1 MRFQSNA
8 IRSRG
13 SGGIANLLL
22 YATTVTVWGTSWLA
36 ITFQLG
42 QVAPEASVTYRFALA
57 ALILVAFCLASGR
70 SLRFGAK
77 EHVWIA
83 IQGLFLFSTN
93 YILVYFS
100 TQYLTSG
107 LVAVAFSSV
116 VVLNIMGGAVFL
128 ATPMRPR
135 VVSGALLGIAGIGLV
150 FGPELQSF
158 DLSRTGTQGLVLC
171 LLGTLSASLG
181 MLTSARNQ
189 RRGLPVIQ
197 TNAIGMAY
205 GTAIMAGFTVLG
217 GRGFGFDPS
226 FAYTASL
233 LYLAVFATVIAFWS
247 HLTLLGR
254 IGADRASYAAVLFP
268 IIALALSTAFE
279 GFVWTASAGLGVVM
293 VIAGNGLV
301 LARDSRS
308 TRDPLEASRPRA

>member
-1 MRFQSNA
+1 M
-8 IRSRG
+8 G

-22 YATTVTVWGTSWLA
+22 YATTVTIWGTSWLA

-70 SLRFGAK
+70 NLRFGAK
-77 EHVWIA
+77 DHGWIA

-93 YILVYFS
+93 YILVYLS
-100 TQYLTSG
+100 TQHLTSG
-107 LVAVAFSSV
+107 LVAVAFSTV
-116 VVLNIMGGAVFL
+116 VVLNIAGGAVFL
-128 ATPMRPR
+128 GTPVRLR
-135 VVSGALLGIAGIGLV
+135 VVLGALLGIAGIGLV
-150 FGPELQSF
+150 FWPELQSF
-158 DLSRTGTQGLVLC
+158 DLSRAGTQGLVLC
-171 LLGTLSASLG
+171 FLGTLSASLG
-181 MLTSARNQ
+181 MLTSAGNQ

-205 GTAIMAGFTVLG
+205 GAAIMAGFTVLG

-268 IIALALSTAFE
+268 VIALGLSTVFE
-279 GFVWTASAGLGVVM
+279 GFSWTISAGLGVAM

-301 LARDSRS
+301 LARESR
-308 TRDPLEASRPRA
+308 LARPRA

>member
-1 MRFQSNA
+1 M
-8 IRSRG
+8 G
-13 SGGIANLLL
+13 SGGITNLLL
-22 YATTVTVWGTSWLA
+22 YATTVTFWGTSWLA

-42 QVAPEASVTYRFALA
+42 QVAPEASVTYRFVLS
-57 ALILVAFCLASGR
+57 ALILVGFCLATGR

-77 EHVWIA
+77 EHGWIA

-93 YILVYFS
+93 YILVYLS
-100 TQYLTSG
+100 TQHLSSG
-107 LVAVAFSSV
+107 LVAVAFSTV
-116 VVLNIMGGAVFL
+116 VVLNILGSAVFL
-128 ATPMRPR
+128 GTRMRLR

-150 FGPELQSF
+150 FWPEFQSF

-171 LLGTLSASLG
+171 LLGTLSASIG
-181 MLTSARNQ
+181 MLTSAGNQ

-197 TNAIGMAY
+197 TNAIGMAC
-205 GTAIMAGFTVLG
+205 GAAIMAEFTVL
-217 GRGFGFDPS
+217 RGQTFGFDPS

-268 IIALALSTAFE
+268 VIALGLSTAFE
-279 GFVWTASAGLGVVM
+279 GFLWTASAGLGVAM

-301 LARDSRS
+301 LARVSR
-308 TRDPLEASRPRA
+308 RAPPSA